1 MRVGLSRQ
9 CGGLARRHWSA
20 LPDSAG
26 QFPALFDE
34 IYTVGFFLHSRIS
47 IANMCEW
54 LSYGEWCDVKLLCGG
69 RAFSAHRAVLASV
82 SNFLRRILLSCPLDE
97 SPTFIVLPDFDLDA
111 MSSVLYYIYNGEV
124 VVKKDKIE
132 MFLDIINAMQIFI
145 DSQYLSKIADKVDS
159 HVFENSIHTDL
170 SKERIFTLGL
180 ADSDDQQYVNLKKGK
195 IFQDVSHQYSK
206 VNKSDCDDKL
216 VRTQNPSGEN
226 KTSLGHL
233 KSPYEDRQR
242 NSFLR
247 DLYIETYPRNG
258 NVNGLTAGVLAIS
271 NECYRAPA
279 SVLLTNA
286 NGKHL
291 NDDDILLKPHK
302 KANEHISHSPT
313 VFHLREQQRCTRD
326 EPDNCNMSKTL
337 YDPPSLSVCSVKESN
352 NKRIYGTVNK
362 NESDTRNVWVDHSPM
377 TTNPLFQFGLQERIL
392 SGLCVPSLD
401 FTFPSMLDSMKPLQ
415 AFNNKSVYACTNS
428 GTRKEIDTNSST
440 KVTILNH
447 VLESPWSPRMPNNY
461 KPFRRKSE
469 HSKQSQ
475 IRKQNEN
482 ETRLSNDNNNN
493 FKISSLLN
501 KNSVT
506 EEEPVGDTKELL
518 TAPLLLNRT
527 DDFKCTL
534 CNQVFTSSEYL
545 AVHMRRHSATARYTC
560 GECGKTFSQLR
571 NFKYHMS
578 IHRGTREFA
587 ATCTVC
593 GKYFNDRGYLSSHM
607 KIHRNRKEYKCTLCP
622 KSFNQR
628 VAYNMHVRI
637 HTGVKPHVCSE
648 CGKAFSR
655 KMLLKQHQR
664 THSGERPYACPH
676 CDKRFADRSNMTLHL
691 RLHTGVK
698 PFSCTLCP
706 KSFTK
711 KHHLKSHLN
720 FHTGS
725 KPYSCPRCKLAFT
738 QSSNMR
744 THLKKCRAP
753 ETADNETTSTM
764 TSLEHSSDTKPTE
777 NSNVM

>member
-1 MRVGLSRQ
+1 MLRAYR
-9 CGGLARRHWSA
+9 
-20 LPDSAG
+20 
-26 QFPALFDE
+26 
-34 IYTVGFFLHSRIS
+34 ITVDPIQTTRELRERNSKIIS
-47 IANMCEW
+47 LIHFVTMCEW
-54 LSYGEWCDVKLLCGG
+54 LSHGEWCDVKLLCGG
-69 RAFSAHRAVLASV
+69 RAFSAHRVVLASV
-82 SNFLRRILLSCPLDE
+82 STFLRRILLSCPLDE

-124 VVKKDKIE
+124 IVKKDKIE
-132 MFLDIINAMQIFI
+132 MFLDIVKAMQIFI
-145 DSQYLSKIADKVDS
+145 DSQYLPKMVAKDDS
-159 HVFENSIHTDL
+159 HVYKNSYHCDL
-170 SKERIFTLGL
+170 SKRSIFTLGIEE
-180 ADSDDQQYVNLKKGK
+180 SKTQHYVNLKKGE
-195 IFQDVSHQYSK
+195 IFQDMSPHYSL
-206 VNKSDCDDKL
+206 VNETDCDDKSL
-216 VRTQNPSGEN
+216 RIQNPSGEN
-226 KTSLGHL
+226 KTPLGNL
-233 KSPYEDRQR
+233 KSPHEDRQR

-258 NVNGLTAGVLAIS
+258 NVNGPTGGVLAIS

-291 NDDDILLKPHK
+291 NADDILLKPHK
-302 KANEHISHSPT
+302 KTNEHISHSPT
-313 VFHLREQQRCTRD
+313 VFHLSDQQRCTRD
-326 EPDNCNMSKTL
+326 EPDNCKMSKTL
-337 YDPPSLSVCSVKESN
+337 YDPPCLSVCSVKESN
-352 NKRIYGTVNK
+352 NKRIYSTVNK
-362 NESDTRNVWVDHSPM
+362 NESDTQNAWVDHSPM
-377 TTNPLFQFGLQERIL
+377 TTNPLFHFGLQDRFL

-401 FTFPSMLDSMKPLQ
+401 FTFPSMFDSVKPLQ
-415 AFNNKSVYACTNS
+415 PFNNTSLYASTNS
-428 GTRKEIDTNSST
+428 ESRKEIDMNSST

-475 IRKQNEN
+475 SQKQNVN
-482 ETRLSNDNNNN
+482 ETGLSNDNNNN
-493 FKISSLLN
+493 FKISNLLTN
-501 KNSVT
+501 NTIT
-506 EEEPVGDTKELL
+506 EEAPANEAKELL
-518 TAPLLLNRT
+518 TAPLLSNTRI

-545 AVHMRRHSATARYTC
+545 SVHMRRHSATARYTC

-753 ETADNETTSTM
+753 ETTDSGTTQLSTV
-764 TSLEHSSDTKPTE
+764 TSLEQYPNDTKTTE
-777 NSNVM
+777 NGNDDRVR

>member
-1 MRVGLSRQ
+1 
-9 CGGLARRHWSA
+9 
-20 LPDSAG
+20 
-26 QFPALFDE
+26 
-34 IYTVGFFLHSRIS
+34 
-47 IANMCEW
+47 MCEW
-54 LSYGEWCDVKLLCGG
+54 LSHGEWCDVKLLCGG

-82 SNFLRRILLSCPLDE
+82 STFLRRLLLSCPTDE
-97 SPTFIVLPDFDLDA
+97 SPIFIALPDFDLEA

-124 VVKKDKIE
+124 VVPKEKIE
-132 MFLDIINAMQIFI
+132 MFLDIVKAMQIFV
-145 DSQYLSKIADKVDS
+145 DNQYLPQLSDEYNQ
-159 HVFENSIHTDL
+159 FDL
-170 SKERIFTLGL
+170 SGPCETDSKKTNVFTLGYEGC
-180 ADSDDQQYVNLKKGK
+180 SDQQYINIKKGK
-195 IFQDVSHQYSK
+195 EIQDVLQYSA
-206 VNKSDCDDKL
+206 SDADCKDKL
-216 VRTQNPSGEN
+216 VRSQNPSGERSS
-226 KTSLGHL
+226 SLGNL
-233 KSPYEDRQR
+233 KSPYGDRQR

-247 DLYIETYPRNG
+247 DLFIETYPRNG
-258 NVNGLTAGVLAIS
+258 NVNGLTTGVLAIS

-291 NDDDILLKPHK
+291 SGDASLLDPFK

-313 VFHLREQQRCTRD
+313 VFHLRKQQRCTRD
-326 EPDNCNMSKTL
+326 EPDYGETKKTMYEQPPLRLCSSNQSKTH
-337 YDPPSLSVCSVKESN
+337 VFGN
-352 NKRIYGTVNK
+352 
-362 NESDTRNVWVDHSPM
+362 DTKTTPM
-377 TTNPLFQFGLQERIL
+377 NLLMNHVAMPTNPLLQFGIQEQIL
-392 SGLCVPSLD
+392 SGFYVPSLD
-401 FTFPSMLDSMKPLQ
+401 FRIPPPLFDPMKPVQ
-415 AFNNKSVYACTNS
+415 RNKDFMNSDETNKYIEMTPS
-428 GTRKEIDTNSST
+428 N

-447 VLESPWSPRMPNNY
+447 VLESPWSPRTPSNY
-461 KPFRRKSE
+461 KPFRRKTDPSVQTQC
-469 HSKQSQ
+469 SKEKIIEARTINDRNNNVPKTNISSSTDVVEEAAVV
-475 IRKQNEN
+475 NEASKVA
-482 ETRLSNDNNNN
+482 TVSSLSNQR
-493 FKISSLLN
+493 S
-501 KNSVT
+501 
-506 EEEPVGDTKELL
+506 
-518 TAPLLLNRT
+518 
-527 DDFKCTL
+527 DDFKCTV
-534 CNQVFTSSEYL
+534 CNQVFTSSDYL
-545 AVHMRRHSATARYTC
+545 AVHMRRHSTNARYSC

-637 HTGVKPHVCSE
+637 HTGVKPHVCEE

-753 ETADNETTSTM
+753 EPTTD
-764 TSLEHSSDTKPTE
+764 SDTPSTVADVTKPIL
-777 NSNVM
+777 

>member
-1 MRVGLSRQ
+1 
-9 CGGLARRHWSA
+9 
-20 LPDSAG
+20 
-26 QFPALFDE
+26 
-34 IYTVGFFLHSRIS
+34 
-47 IANMCEW
+47 MCEW

-82 SNFLRRILLSCPLDE
+82 STFLRRILLSCPADE
-97 SPTFIVLPDFDLDA
+97 SPTFIVLPEFDFDA
-111 MSSVLYYIYNGEV
+111 MASVLYYIYNGEV
-124 VVKKDKIE
+124 IVQKQKFE
-132 MFLDIINAMQIFI
+132 MFLDIIKAMQIFI
-145 DSQYLSKIADKVDS
+145 DNQYLPQTTDQNCNESDS
-159 HVFENSIHTDL
+159 WINSETDL
-170 SKERIFTLGL
+170 SKTAVFTLG
-180 ADSDDQQYVNLKKGK
+180 SERSRDQRYINLKKGDE
-195 IFQDVSHQYSK
+195 IQDVLLQYSVSDSDDNDK
-206 VNKSDCDDKL
+206 PVRSQTLSEEHKS
-216 VRTQNPSGEN
+216 
-226 KTSLGHL
+226 SLGNL
-233 KSPYEDRQR
+233 KSPYGDRQR

-247 DLYIETYPRNG
+247 DLFIETYPRNG
-258 NVNGLTAGVLAIS
+258 NVNGLTTGVLAIS

-291 NDDDILLKPHK
+291 SADDTLLEPYK
-302 KANEHISHSPT
+302 KTSEHISNSPT
-313 VFHLREQQRCTRD
+313 VFHLRRQQRCTRREQD
-326 EPDNCNMSKTL
+326 YGETSKSIHDSPFVGVTQKSTAVSFFNNDL
-337 YDPPSLSVCSVKESN
+337 QVAPKNRWVSHVPLSTS
-352 NKRIYGTVNK
+352 G
-362 NESDTRNVWVDHSPM
+362 
-377 TTNPLFQFGLQERIL
+377 LFQIGLQKQLI
-392 SGLCVPSLD
+392 SGLYGHTLD
-401 FTFPSMLDSMKPLQ
+401 YSVAPSMFDSIKSMH
-415 AFNNKSVYACTNS
+415 AHRNKAALSERPFLTNS
-428 GTRKEIDTNSST
+428 KEDFNKDMETTATS

-447 VLESPWSPRMPNNY
+447 VLDSPWSPRIPNNFN
-461 KPFRRKSE
+461 PFRRKVEISV
-469 HSKQSQ
+469 QSQ
-475 IRKQNEN
+475 MSHQKETEN
-482 ETRLSNDNNNN
+482 IVLNDSNNNVESPQLSAELTN
-493 FKISSLLN
+493 
-501 KNSVT
+501 
-506 EEEPVGDTKELL
+506 VGEMQAADETKHT
-518 TAPLLLNRT
+518 TAPVIRVEDL
-527 DDFKCTL
+527 KCTI
-534 CNQVFTSSEYL
+534 CNQVFTSSEVL
-545 AVHMRRHSATARYTC
+545 SAHMRRHSTNARYTC

-637 HTGVKPHVCSE
+637 HTGVKPHVCDQ

-753 ETADNETTSTM
+753 EPLPGE
-764 TSLEHSSDTKPTE
+764 E
-777 NSNVM
+777 NTPNVC

>member
-1 MRVGLSRQ
+1 
-9 CGGLARRHWSA
+9 
-20 LPDSAG
+20 
-26 QFPALFDE
+26 
-34 IYTVGFFLHSRIS
+34 
-47 IANMCEW
+47 MCEW
-54 LSYGEWCDVKLLCGG
+54 LSHGEWCDVKLLCGG

-82 SNFLRRILLSCPLDE
+82 SAFLRHLLLSCPTE
-97 SPTFIVLPDFDLDA
+97 ETPTFIVLPDFDLDA
-111 MSSVLYYIYNGEV
+111 MASVLYYIYNGEV
-124 VVKKDKIE
+124 VVKQEKIE
-132 MFLDIINAMQIFI
+132 MFLDIIKAMQIFV
-145 DSQYLSKIADKVDS
+145 DNQYLPPTSSTLKSNNFNLSFHYQSDFSKR
-159 HVFENSIHTDL
+159 N
-170 SKERIFTLGL
+170 IFTLGFEGCT
-180 ADSDDQQYVNLKKGK
+180 DERFVNIRKGMD
-195 IFQDVSHQYSK
+195 IQDVFQYS
-206 VNKSDCDDKL
+206 VRDPDCEDKL
-216 VRTQNPSGEN
+216 LRSQNPSGERES
-226 KTSLGHL
+226 SLGNL
-233 KSPYEDRQR
+233 KSPYGDRQR

-247 DLYIETYPRNG
+247 DLFIETYPRNG

-291 NDDDILLKPHK
+291 SADGSLLEPYK
-302 KANEHISHSPT
+302 KTKEHISHSPT
-313 VFHLREQQRCTRD
+313 VLHLRKQQRCTRD
-326 EPDNCNMSKTL
+326 GPHFGETKALHDQSCLKDCADEKNTKSAIFGADVNNILRNNIAMSA
-337 YDPPSLSVCSVKESN
+337 
-352 NKRIYGTVNK
+352 
-362 NESDTRNVWVDHSPM
+362 
-377 TTNPLFQFGLQERIL
+377 NPLFQFGMQEQVL
-392 SGLCVPSLD
+392 SRLFVPSLD
-401 FTFPSMLDSMKPLQ
+401 FSVSSSVFDPMMQ
-415 AFNNKSVYACTNS
+415 AHNNRSAIDNAGDKNS
-428 GTRKEIDTNSST
+428 KEIAVTTST
-440 KVTILNH
+440 RVTILNH
-447 VLESPWSPRMPNNY
+447 VLDSPWSPRIPINY
-461 KPFRRKSE
+461 KPFRRKNELSM
-469 HSKQSQ
+469 HTQVFKQK
-475 IRKQNEN
+475 RNE
-482 ETRLSNDNNNN
+482 SNIINDSNNNVPKAN
-493 FKISSLLN
+493 STLN
-501 KNSVT
+501 LDTVSEPTPTADAKNT
-506 EEEPVGDTKELL
+506 
-518 TAPLLLNRT
+518 TASCVPQARR
-527 DDFKCTL
+527 DDFKCTV
-534 CNQVFTSSEYL
+534 CSQVFTSSEFL
-545 AVHMRRHSATARYTC
+545 AVHMRRHSANARYSC

-637 HTGVKPHVCSE
+637 HTGVKPHVCEE

-753 ETADNETTSTM
+753 EPVPGSE
-764 TSLEHSSDTKPTE
+764 LPQ
-777 NSNVM
+777 NSNNGDMTIQT